1 MKLWELQHDQLDRCI
16 LHCYWKK
23 IVGQVLAA
31 VSHGKLRQESTRR
44 LIRSMCDVHINLDEK
59 IEEYFCYCNNY
70 KFSTAVCIISFFYK
84 DGIFNLIFYTTDQL
98 RQNLIFV
105 EQEKNDLLYERCSKH
120 IYQFFFVHRR
130 LLLVVCIHSFV
141 CLFCSPVN
149 QHAHTQS
156 AVEVS
161 YCVNVFGYLFS
172 SSTRKKHPIFKRS
185 RLILDCLRSRPTCKL
200 VATVLSIL
208 LVHNKTAVFTI
219 YCMFGLCN
227 IIF

>member
-1 MKLWELQHDQLDRCI
+1 M
-16 LHCYWKK
+16 
-23 IVGQVLAA
+23 
-31 VSHGKLRQESTRR
+31 
-44 LIRSMCDVHINLDEK
+44 
-59 IEEYFCYCNNY
+59 YFL
-70 KFSTAVCIISFFYK
+70 FSRTASLTSF
-84 DGIFNLIFYTTDQL
+84 FYTTDQL

-120 IYQFFFVHRR
+120 IHQFFFVHRR

-156 AVEVS
+156 VVEVS
-161 YCVNVFGYLFS
+161 QCINAFGYLFS

-185 RLILDCLRSRPTCKL
+185 RSILDCLRSRPACKL

-208 LVHNKTAVFTI
+208 LVLLYLLTTVCSACAILYFDVKI
-219 YCMFGLCN
+219 
-227 IIF
+227 